1 MLDKHTMC
9 NTHIKI
15 NKQNLDWKWPPP
27 RRSLSENSAHLDPS
41 LIRWGIPNPSGLFS
55 FLPLLQSVCP
65 LSSPIEGAR
74 LLLPQCES
82 PDQTER
88 IWTSSVR
95 VRVDVNPTRSSYIFR
110 IFALFC
116 TSQPHHVFECVHT
129 VHHCAH
135 CAHCAPL
142 CGFKKK
148 RKNHCAGLSS
158 QSCSAA
164 VTLFKILPARPT
176 SECMPYINST

>member
-74 LLLPQCES
+74 LLLPQWES

-88 IWTSSVR
+88 IWTSLMLIPSEVHI
-95 VRVDVNPTRSSYIFR
+95 S
-110 IFALFC
+110 FAYLLFSAKSNLIMSLNVC
-116 TSQPHHVFECVHT
+116 TLCTTVHT
-129 VHHCAH
+129 VR
-135 CAHCAPL
+135 L
-142 CGFKKK
+142 QK
-148 RKNHCAGLSS
+148 RKNPLCWSELPFLF
-158 QSCSAA
+158 CSAA